1 MQLLSFTA
9 HHRDTIEHLY
19 LKKAIVSVINDLAT
33 DQRVHKSCLALQKT
47 GFEVLL
53 IGRVLASSPAMPARS
68 YRFHRMKLLFSKG
81 PLFYA
86 EYNLRLFLFL
96 LFRKA
101 DVLLSNDLD
110 TLLANYLVSK
120 LKSSKLIFD
129 SHEYFTE
136 TPELVGRKKVQYIW
150 KSIERWIVPQLKEMI
165 TVNASIADLFATE
178 YGIKVHVIRNIPP
191 RYIPHKTLN
200 RKELQLPE
208 DKKILIL
215 QGAGINVD
223 RGAEE
228 LVEAMAFLPN
238 CFLLIIGGGDV
249 LLTLQHAVERL
260 QLQDRLRFLSRMP
273 YLEMMQYTQCADLG
287 LTLDKDSNL
296 NYRFSLPNKL
306 FDYLHAGVPVLA
318 SPLPE
323 IKKIIDTYQI
333 GTFIVNHQ
341 PQTLAKNISDALG
354 NALQMENWRANCN
367 KASLELCWEN
377 EERKLLKI
385 YADYC

>member
-1 MQLLSFTA
+1 MSFTA
-9 HHRDTIEHLY
+9 HHSNTIEHLY

-53 IGRVLASSPAMPARS
+53 IGRVLASSPPMPERS
-68 YRFHRMKLLFSKG
+68 YGFHRMKLLFSKG
-81 PLFYA
+81 PFFYA
-86 EYNLRLFLFL
+86 EFNVRLFVFL
-96 LFRKA
+96 LMRKA

-110 TLLANYLVSK
+110 TLLANYLASK
-120 LKSSKLIFD
+120 LKFSRLIFD

-136 TPELVGRKKVQYIW
+136 TPELAGRKNVQRIW

-165 TVNASIADLFATE
+165 TVNTSIAELFKTE
-178 YGIKVHVIRNIPP
+178 YGIKAHVIRNIPP
-191 RYIPHKTLN
+191 RYVSQKTLN
-200 RKELQLPE
+200 KKDLQLPD
-208 DKKILIL
+208 DKNVLIL

-249 LLTLQHAVERL
+249 LMTLKQTVERL
-260 QLQDRLRFLSRMP
+260 QLNENLRFLARMP

-287 LTLDKDSNL
+287 LTLDKDTNL

-323 IKKIIDTYQI
+323 IKSIIDGYQI
-333 GTFIVNHQ
+333 GTFISNHQ
-341 PQTLAKNISDALG
+341 PQTIAQTISNALG
-354 NALQMENWRANCN
+354 NTLQMEKWRANCN
-367 KASLELCWEN
+367 KATLELNWEN
-377 EERKLLKI
+377 EEKKLLKI